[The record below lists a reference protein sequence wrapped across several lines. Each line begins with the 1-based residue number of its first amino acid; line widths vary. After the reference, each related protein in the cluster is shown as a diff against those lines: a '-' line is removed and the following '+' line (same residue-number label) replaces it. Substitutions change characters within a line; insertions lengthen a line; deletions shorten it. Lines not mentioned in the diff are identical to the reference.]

1 MEGHKIIL
9 KDTSSG
15 LSTFENAILVTSLD
29 LNIWI
34 CLIFRIVLIR
44 LSVKNPGPVNFMIA
58 VDETAKMLALLPQT
72 AIVLHGIQGKHLGT
86 RFGPYCKYMFYCAT
100 VGTTAR

>member
-1 MEGHKIIL
+1 MEDHKIY
-9 KDTSSG
+9 KNRTSPG
-15 LSTFENAILVTSLD
+15 LSAVDNVILVTSLD

-34 CLIFRIVLIR
+34 CLMFRIVLIR

-58 VDETAKMLALLPQT
+58 VDETAKMFALIPQT
-72 AIVLHGIQGKHLGT
+72 AIVLHGIQGKRLGT
-86 RFGPYCKYMFYCAT
+86 TFGPYCKYMFYGAT